1 MPNWCKNVVRIPTPP
16 DPHSD
21 TGKVIK
27 RIKEIV
33 GTNEDVYDFFKD
45 LLQHAGELHLGASDD
60 LNWVW
65 MKEHPD
71 YWLLSY
77 ESRWLP
83 HLLGWALVS
92 AKYGV
97 DIRVHYQ
104 EEDSVCPGV
113 AFCTPEK
120 LRVYP
125 DLIALDLS
133 AQSLAQIFP
142 SGYYE
147 LTQEEIRNSSSEEEE

>member
-1 MPNWCKNVVRIPTPP
+1 MPNWCKNVVRIPTRP

-21 TGKVIK
+21 TGKLIK

-33 GTNEDVYDFFKD
+33 GRHEEVDDFFKD
-45 LLQHAGELHLGASDD
+45 LLEDDRELNLGSSDD
-60 LNWVW
+60 LSWVST
-65 MKEHPD
+65 KEHPG
-71 YWLLSY
+71 YWLLCY
-77 ESRWLP
+77 ESTWVP

-97 DIRVHYQ
+97 DLRVHYQ
-104 EEDSVCPGV
+104 EEDQACPGV

-120 LRVYP
+120 MRVYP

-133 AQSLAQIFP
+133 QVFDHEYNLKHC
-142 SGYYE
+142 YE
-147 LTQEEIRNSSSEEEE
+147 LTQEEIRNSSSKEEE